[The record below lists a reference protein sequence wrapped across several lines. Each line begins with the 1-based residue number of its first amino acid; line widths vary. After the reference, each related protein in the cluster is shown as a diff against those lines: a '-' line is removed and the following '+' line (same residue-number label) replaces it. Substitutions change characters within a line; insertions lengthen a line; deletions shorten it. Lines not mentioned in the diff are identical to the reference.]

1 MEWLCDEPKFINV
14 QIFGYGAVFYVILLI
29 ITLLWNENCLVISL
43 GTKSIGCGLFECLW
57 WSLSRYY
64 PESRLEHWCSLFFL
78 WCLKTFQIL
87 WFQHDFI
94 VASGDVH
101 VQLLAEWKH
110 DLIVTINT
118 FKLRCI
124 RQKNSSFEWPHW
136 LSHKHPITSGWY
148 YGWLN
153 EEIWLKIFF
162 DSVMAWITT
171 TQKCLEMPVKFPS
184 EFD

>member
-1 MEWLCDEPKFINV
+1 MTVRWAKIHKCTNIWVWSGLLCDIINNNIIMEWKLPCHIPGHQEHWLRSVWMSLMK
-14 QIFGYGAVFYVILLI
+14 L
-29 ITLLWNENCLVISL
+29 ITLLPRVKTGALMF
-43 GTKSIGCGLFECLW
+43 TFF
-57 WSLSRYY
+57 
-64 PESRLEHWCSLFFL
+64 FFL